1 MERKFDP
8 RGGAARLLAVVLAL
22 LVWQGASMALGNE
35 LLLASPLRTAQR
47 LVELVPQSR
56 FWLTVGASFL
66 RIVGGFLSALLLGTL
81 LAVCSSRFPLFETL
95 LRPYME
101 LVQSVPVAAFIVLA
115 LLWLSARNIS
125 FFIAFLMVLPVLYSA
140 VLQGIHAAD
149 PQLLEMAK
157 LYRVPFSRRVSGI
170 YLHALR
176 PSLLSGCRVALG
188 LCWKSGVAA
197 EVIGVSALSIGG
209 RMYDAKVMVETA
221 ELFAW
226 TAVVVALSVGFSYL
240 FRMLLEGTLRR
251 WEGV

>member
-8 RGGAARLLAVVLAL
+8 RGGTARLLAVLLAL
-22 LVWQGASMALGNE
+22 IVWQGASMALGNE
-35 LLLASPLRTAQR
+35 LLLASPIQTAVR
-47 LVELVPQSR
+47 LAALVRQTR
-56 FWLTVGASFL
+56 FWMTVGASFL
-66 RIVGGFLSALLLGTL
+66 RIVGGFLAALLLGAL
-81 LAVCSSRFPLFETL
+81 LAVASARFPFFETL
-95 LRPYME
+95 LRPYMV

-115 LLWLSARNIS
+115 LLWLSAKNIS

-140 VLQGIHAAD
+140 VLQGIRAAN

-157 LYRVPFSRRVSGI
+157 LFRVPFSRRVRGI
-170 YLHALR
+170 YIHALR
-176 PSLLSGCRVALG
+176 PSLLSGCRLALG

-209 RMYDAKVMVETA
+209 RMYDAKVTVETA

-240 FRMLLEGTLRR
+240 FRALLEAALRR

>member
-8 RGGAARLLAVVLAL
+8 RGGAARLIAVLLAL
-22 LVWQGASMALGNE
+22 LVWQGAAMALGNK
-35 LLLASPLRTAQR
+35 LLLASPLQTAAR
-47 LVELVPQSR
+47 LTELVRQAR
-56 FWLTVGASFL
+56 FWLTVGASTA
-66 RIVGGFLSALLLGTL
+66 RIVGGFLAALLLGVL
-81 LAVCSSRFPLFETL
+81 LAVCSARFPFFETL
-95 LRPYME
+95 LRPYMT

-115 LLWLSARNIS
+115 LLWLSAKNIS

-140 VLQGIHAAD
+140 VLQGIRAAD
-149 PQLLEMAK
+149 GQLLEMAK
-157 LYRVPFSRRVSGI
+157 LYRVPFFRRVKGI
-170 YLHALR
+170 YIHALR
-176 PSLLSGCRVALG
+176 PSLLSGSRVALG

-209 RMYDAKVMVETA
+209 RMYDAKVTVETA

-240 FRMLLEGTLRR
+240 FRTLLEGMLRR